1 MEWELEKCKSIYI
14 RMKIENSKR
23 KDKRFLATFADG
35 TKVHFGAKDASTFID
50 GKRSETER
58 QNYLKRHDVREDFN
72 NPKSAGSIS
81 ANLLWGKSKSLEKN
95 HQDFMKKFKI
105 N

>member
-1 MEWELEKCKSIYI
+1 
-14 RMKIENSKR
+14 MKIENSKR

-50 GKRSETER
+50 GKRSEKER

>member
-1 MEWELEKCKSIYI
+1 
-14 RMKIENSKR
+14 MKIENSKR

-50 GKRSETER
+50 GKRSEKER

-81 ANLLWGKSKSLEKN
+81 ANLLWGKSKSLNKN

>member
-1 MEWELEKCKSIYI
+1 
-14 RMKIENSKR
+14 MKIEKSNR
-23 KDKRFLATFADG
+23 KDKRFMATYADG
-35 TKVHFGAKDASTFID
+35 TKIHFGAKGASTFID
-50 GKRSETER
+50 GNRTEKER

-72 NPKSAGSIS
+72 NPKSAGALS
-81 ANLLWGKSKSLEKN
+81 ASLLWGSSKSLNKN

>member
-1 MEWELEKCKSIYI
+1 
-14 RMKIENSKR
+14 MKIEKSNR
-23 KDKRFLATFADG
+23 KDKRFMATYADG
-35 TKVHFGAKDASTFID
+35 TKIHFGAKGASTFID
-50 GKRSETER
+50 GKRTEKER

>member
-1 MEWELEKCKSIYI
+1 
-14 RMKIENSKR
+14 MKIEKSNR

-35 TKVHFGAKDASTFID
+35 TKVHFGSNAKGVSTFID

-58 QNYLKRHDVREDFN
+58 KNYIKRHDVREDFN
-72 NPKSAGSIS
+72 NPKSAGSLS
-81 ANLLWGKSKSLEKN
+81 RYLLWGNSKSLEKN
-95 HQDFMKKFKI
+95 HEDFMKKFKI

>member
-1 MEWELEKCKSIYI
+1 MAPVDKSNNFDGK
-14 RMKIENSKR
+14 KI
-23 KDKRFLATFADG
+23 
-35 TKVHFGAKDASTFID
+35 HFGAKRASTFID
-50 GKRSETER
+50 GKRTEKER

-72 NPKSAGSIS
+72 NPKSAGSLS
-81 ANLLWGKSKSLEKN
+81 AGLLWGKSKSLNKN

>member
-1 MEWELEKCKSIYI
+1 
-14 RMKIENSKR
+14 MKIENSKR

-50 GKRSETER
+50 GKRTEKER

-72 NPKSAGSIS
+72 NPKTAGSIS
-81 ANLLWGKSKSLEKN
+81 ANLLWGNSKSLEKN

>member
-1 MEWELEKCKSIYI
+1 
-14 RMKIENSKR
+14 MKIEKSTR
-23 KDKRFLATFADG
+23 KDKRFVATYADG
-35 TKVHFGAKDASTFID
+35 TKVHFGSKGASTFID
-50 GKRSETER
+50 GKRSEIER

-72 NPKSAGSIS
+72 NVKTAGALSAG
-81 ANLLWGKSKSLEKN
+81 LLWGKSKSLEKN

>member
-50 GKRSETER
+50 GKRSEKER

-81 ANLLWGKSKSLEKN
+81 ANLLWGKSKSLNKN

>member
-1 MEWELEKCKSIYI
+1 
-14 RMKIENSKR
+14 MKIEKSNR

-35 TKVHFGAKDASTFID
+35 TKIHFGSNAKGVSTFID

-72 NPKSAGSIS
+72 NPKSAGAIT
-81 ANLLWGKSKSLEKN
+81 AGLLWGKSKSLNKN

>member
-1 MEWELEKCKSIYI
+1 
-14 RMKIENSKR
+14 MKIEKSNR
-23 KDKRFLATFADG
+23 KDKRFMATYNDG
-35 TKVHFGAKDASTFID
+35 TKIHFGAKGASTFID

-72 NPKSAGSIS
+72 NPKTAGALSAG
-81 ANLLWGKSKSLEKN
+81 LLWGKSKSLEKN

>member
-1 MEWELEKCKSIYI
+1 
-14 RMKIENSKR
+14 MKIEKSTR
-23 KDKRFLATFADG
+23 KDKRFVATYADG
-35 TKVHFGAKDASTFID
+35 TKVHFGSKGASTFID
-50 GKRSETER
+50 GKRSEIER

-72 NPKSAGSIS
+72 NAKTAGALSAG
-81 ANLLWGKSKSLEKN
+81 LLWGKSKSLEKN

>member
-1 MEWELEKCKSIYI
+1 
-14 RMKIENSKR
+14 MKIEKSNR
-23 KDKRFLATFADG
+23 KDKRFMATYNDG
-35 TKVHFGAKDASTFID
+35 TKIHFGAKGASTFID

-72 NPKSAGSIS
+72 NVKSAGSLS
-81 ANLLWGKSKSLEKN
+81 ANLLWGKSKNLNKN

>member
-1 MEWELEKCKSIYI
+1 
-14 RMKIENSKR
+14 MKIENSTR
-23 KDKRFLATFADG
+23 KDKRFMATYADG
-35 TKVHFGAKDASTFID
+35 TKIHFGSKGASTYID
-50 GKRSETER
+50 GKRTEKER

-72 NPKSAGSIS
+72 NPKSAGALS
-81 ANLLWGKSKSLEKN
+81 ASLLWGSSKSLNKN

>member
-1 MEWELEKCKSIYI
+1 
-14 RMKIENSKR
+14 MKIEPSTR
-23 KDKRFLATFADG
+23 KGKRFVATYADG
-35 TKVHFGAKDASTFID
+35 TKVHFGSKGASTFID
-50 GKRSETER
+50 GKRTEIER

-72 NPKSAGSIS
+72 NPKSAGALS
-81 ANLLWGKSKSLEKN
+81 AALLWGKSMSLDKN